1 LEAVISEPE
10 AWLRPYLDTVM
21 DRLLRAGYML
31 PSNEFRYLFAAVAG
45 AHIAGYDPVYDYVAE
60 AYYDLLDVVEEV
72 EPLATPRWRKLLFD
86 FQDEVEALAAFEE
99 ALSSSETVFVAEPIL
114 AAAVVGFYGIQRYPD
129 KWFKAGLP
137 RLPGQQ
143 VIIAYRD
150 KGKKKIL
157 VPRSLFFL
165 AVSGLSAY
173 EVEPGRKKRIIVPDP
188 AYVRKSV
195 LDSHAPISL
204 FKDIVVEAV
213 AKYTRLAS
221 ILGEDFE
228 KACKTEGVLVIEY
241 MFEGPSVL
249 KAKYYC

>member
-1 LEAVISEPE
+1 MEAVISEPE
-10 AWLRPYLDTVM
+10 AWLKPYLDTIV

-31 PSNEFRYLFAAVAG
+31 PGNEFRYLFAAVAG
-45 AHIAGYDPVYDYVAE
+45 AHIAGYDPVYDYVVE
-60 AYYDLLDVVEEV
+60 TYYDLLDAVDEV

-99 ALSSSETVFVAEPIL
+99 ALSSSETVFIAEPIL
-114 AAAVVGFYGIQRYPD
+114 AAAIVGFYGVQKYPG

-143 VIIAYRD
+143 VIIAYKD
-150 KGKKKIL
+150 KAKRKIL
-157 VPRSLFFL
+157 VPRSLFSL

-173 EVEPGRKKRIIVPDP
+173 GVEPGKEKCIIVPDP

-204 FKDIVVEAV
+204 FKDVVTDAV
-213 AKYTRLAS
+213 AKYMRLTFM
-221 ILGEDFE
+221 LREDFE
-228 KACKTEGVLVIEY
+228 KACKTEGVLVIKY
-241 MFEGPSVL
+241 LFEGPSVL
-249 KAKYYC
+249 KARYRC